1 MEIVTAHSDIA
12 DIIKSFDALTKAKI
26 VRLVALLEMKEYRLG
41 MPYSKKITSNL
52 YELRI
57 KSIQNVRIFYMFH
70 DEQIVLLHVIIKKT
84 QKLSKKDIEKAV
96 ARAESV
102 ATI

>member
-1 MEIVTAHSDIA
+1 MEIVTVHSDIA
-12 DIIKSFDALTKAKI
+12 DTIKSFDAITQAKI
-26 VRLVALLEMKEYRLG
+26 ARLVKLLEMKEYYLG
-41 MPYSKKITSNL
+41 MPYSKKIAPNL

-70 DEQIVLLHVIIKKT
+70 NEQIVLLHVITKKT

-96 ARAESV
+96 TRAKSV
-102 ATI
+102 V